1 MPRLQF
7 NGKLRIRQYIISDPS
22 TVFYIEYYSSLKK
35 TSSADWQQQMRN
47 TPTQFCT
54 SDHRSDRLTSTTDYI
69 RSLPLI
75 PDYNPYYI
83 DPDYGI
89 DPYWD
94 AQIYN
99 QHELQ
104 FYANFNK
111 PQTEIEPDCPMTDRA
126 LNHTLTIALVD
137 PWQANTNSCVLPTQ
151 EEPDTKFNSFGPQV
165 SLTSA
170 VEARFVNTLVTRNGE
185 PDYVPLTT
193 NLGLK
198 YKRRMLYFPMDFG
211 ELTLDGLVDTGALS
225 SAIPEADLRKIR
237 LLAPQ
242 SIVKEGPA
250 PNFQIMVANGQLETP
265 KSTVELKFEVGD
277 IEFHEIFIVMEKLTS
292 PLIGLSFLQRNN
304 TILDMRQGVLNFPFF
319 SMQLKTAD
327 HKYTNVME
335 PICTQE
341 DITIPPNDRHL
352 VTLSSQMYDDTT
364 VTGILQPS
372 NALTEDGDIAFC
384 AALVTLTSGQVEI
397 HLNNFTDHPYT
408 LKRGSHV
415 ANFSVMTPG
424 QMKYVKPIDPVT
436 TWHLLQDNP
445 ENAAFY
451 VSSLIKSSKPEDFR
465 ENYWFPTPEDP
476 GDPQQHTPI
485 QKRIL
490 TELLNLQELEKLNP
504 QDDPESRRR
513 FLANFDWTDSMLQ
526 SDEITRIENLL
537 VEFHDIF
544 ARHRFDIGMNEE
556 FKVKLTPK
564 DDSPAYSQSLPTPIN
579 LKEDILVEL
588 ALLQRYGIITTLP
601 FSKYASPIF
610 AQKKPNGKLRLLVDL
625 RKINNLISDDY
636 INNNHPVSTL
646 TDAAQHM
653 AGKKLFCKLDCSQ
666 AYHCLQMAD
675 QRSIEMLAFNFAS
688 RTFAYRRLA
697 QGLSRALSAF
707 SSFMREYLDKV
718 IKADQCAQYVDD
730 IGIAAN
736 DAEQLIKNLRA
747 TFQCIREA
755 GLKLT
760 MHKCHFGATEID
772 FLGRT
777 ITPVGVRPQRPRV
790 QNFLENTKFPKS
802 KKALQRYLGFLNYYR
817 NYIPRLSERLTPFF
831 KLLKNDEK
839 VLVTPD
845 LLEKFTDI
853 NKALDRCC
861 ELALKQPLPNKQI
874 ALMTDA
880 SFMAAGY
887 AVLIEDDPQE
897 KYTSTRK
904 AFAPVAYGS
913 KTFSPAQLKMS
924 IYAKEFLAIF
934 FAFKEFGHI
943 FWGTPKP
950 VIILTDNKS
959 VTRFFQ
965 TKIIPPTL
973 WNACDY
979 VIQFNFTIAHI
990 PGKNNTAADY
1000 LSRLEI
1006 SPKEKL
1012 ILRIREDIPTTPIE
1026 LHVQSAG
1033 ITEEEQIFY
1042 TDDEDETEEQ
1052 IWQRKKKS
1060 RDNPS
1065 NQLPDISFQ
1074 KFTTHHSNYQ
1084 KLPICQK
1091 LANTNTVTIEQNN
1104 DVILQ
1109 QLKLK
1114 IQKEEYS
1121 ETILIQDTRYQHYL
1135 RQLDRLSIQ
1144 NEIITRQYYDET
1156 GTVKYNQVLLPKHL
1170 VTELLES
1177 LHGKANR
1184 HPGIAKMLQ
1193 EIRSKYYYPGI
1204 AKIVRKWVN
1213 GCETC
1218 IKDKRTPNELINP
1231 ELLNLPEWTLGPEDA
1246 MQIDL
1251 LPNLPPSGG
1260 YENIITAMDVFS
1272 RYLFAYPVTD
1282 ASAAITAKVIIDIM
1296 TKHTYLPTTL
1306 ITDKG
1311 SAFTSKLVAEIAQI
1325 LGIQIKCATTKHP
1338 QTIGK
1343 LERTHASLK
1352 TNLKMASGEY
1362 RRQWHKYLPLA
1373 VLNYNT
1379 SYHSTLGCEPSR
1391 IFHGRIPYNILDHKL
1406 GLNPNPQ
1413 VLPTTDFAEE
1423 FQRRSQVLIDSTKKN
1438 IMQSYLK
1445 YKEYYDRKAKAAPL
1459 KLNDYCFILQPIAD
1473 HQGSKI
1479 PFREFRWIGPYI
1491 IEKVLP
1497 NDNYI
1502 VRKLNSNKT
1511 QILHRIRLR
1520 KYEPNTDL
1528 QDVRPEGNLQPDDEI
1543 VIPQDDLYVITWETN
1558 FEDFASTRRQ
1568 PTYEQST
1575 ERPEITSGEDTNFDQ
1590 PDQILT
1596 DVDLQSTRHD
1606 ETEETLPERIMPDS
1620 DDDSIPGEETSSGG
1634 SDTIVPEVSESEND
1648 EMIVENESPRGGRY
1662 NLRPNP
1668 TPNYSEEYR
1677 Y

>member
-1 MPRLQF
+1 M
-7 NGKLRIRQYIISDPS
+7 
-22 TVFYIEYYSSLKK
+22 
-35 TSSADWQQQMRN
+35 
-47 TPTQFCT
+47 
-54 SDHRSDRLTSTTDYI
+54 
-69 RSLPLI
+69 
-75 PDYNPYYI
+75 
-83 DPDYGI
+83 
-89 DPYWD
+89 
-94 AQIYN
+94 
-99 QHELQ
+99 
-104 FYANFNK
+104 
-111 PQTEIEPDCPMTDRA
+111 EIELDSYDIDRT
-126 LNHTLTIALVD
+126 LNLTLTKALVD
-137 PWQANTNSCVLPTQ
+137 PWQYNRTTTTLPNP
-151 EEPDTKFNSFGPQV
+151 EESINKPSEERPMV
-165 SLTSA
+165 MLTAA
-170 VEARFVNTLVTRNGE
+170 VEERFVNSLISRAGE

-242 SIVKEGPA
+242 SIIKEGPA

-277 IEFHEIFIVMEKLTS
+277 IDFHEIFIVMEKLTS

-335 PICTQE
+335 PICTRE
-341 DITIPPNDRHL
+341 DITIPPNDRHM
-352 VTLSSQMYDDTT
+352 VSMCSQMYEDTT

-372 NALTEDGDIAFC
+372 NDLAEDGDITFC
-384 AALVTLTSGQVEI
+384 AALVTLTQGQASI
-397 HLNNFTDHPYT
+397 HVNNFTDQPYT
-408 LKRGSHV
+408 LKRGSHI
-415 ANFSVMTPG
+415 ANFSVLTPE
-424 QMKYVKPIDPVT
+424 QLKYVKPIDPVT

-445 ENAAFY
+445 ENAVYYA
-451 VSSLIKSSKPEDFR
+451 SSLIKSPKTEGNS
-465 ENYWFPTPEDP
+465 ENYWFPTPEQP
-476 GDPQQHTPI
+476 GDPQTHTPI
-485 QKRIL
+485 QQRIL
-490 TELLNLQELEKLNP
+490 KELRNLQELEKLNP
-504 QDDPESRRR
+504 QDDLESRQQ
-513 FLANFDWTDSMLQ
+513 FLANFDWADSTLNPT
-526 SDEITRIENLL
+526 EIAQIEELL

-544 ARHRFDIGMNEE
+544 ARHRFDIGMNED

-588 ALLQRYGIITTLP
+588 ALLHRYGIITTLP

-653 AGKKLFCKLDCSQ
+653 AGKRLFCKLDCSQ

-736 DAEQLIKNLRA
+736 NATQLINNLRA
-747 TFQCIREA
+747 TFECIRTA

-760 MHKCHFGATEID
+760 MHKCHFGAKEID

-777 ITPVGVRPQRPRV
+777 ITPEGVRPQRPRV
-790 QNFLENTKFPKS
+790 QNFLEKTKFPKS

-817 NYIPRLSERLTPFF
+817 NYIPRLSEKLTPFF
-831 KLLKNDEK
+831 KLLKNDAK
-839 VLVTPD
+839 VMVTPD
-845 LLEKFTDI
+845 LLEQFTEI

-880 SFMAAGY
+880 SFSAAGY
-887 AVLIEDDPQE
+887 AVLIEDDPME
-897 KYTSTRK
+897 KYSSTRK

-943 FWGTPKP
+943 FWGTPQP

-1006 SPKEKL
+1006 CPKEKL
-1012 ILRIREDIPTTPIE
+1012 ILRIREDISTTPIE
-1026 LHVQSAG
+1026 LNVQSAG
-1033 ITEEEQIFY
+1033 VTEEDQIFY
-1042 TDDEDETEEQ
+1042 TDDNEETEEQ
-1052 IWQRKKKS
+1052 IWQRKKDARS
-1060 RDNPS
+1060 NPT
-1065 NQLPDISFQ
+1065 NQLPDITLGKLSAH
-1074 KFTTHHSNYQ
+1074 TTVFSHQTTLQRLSN
-1084 KLPICQK
+1084 PTTM
-1091 LANTNTVTIEQNN
+1091 AIEQQN
-1104 DVILQ
+1104 DVVLHQ
-1109 QLKLK
+1109 LRLKL
-1114 IQKEEYS
+1114 QKEEYS
-1121 ETILIQDTRYQHYL
+1121 ETILQQDSRYRHYCS
-1135 RQLDRLSIQ
+1135 QIDRLSVQ
-1144 NEIITRQYYDET
+1144 DDVVLRDYYDET
-1156 GTVKYNQVLLPKHL
+1156 ASVQYRQALLPKHL
-1170 VTELLES
+1170 VSELLQS
-1177 LHGKANR
+1177 LHGTAHK
-1184 HPGIAKMLQ
+1184 HPGISKMLYD
-1193 EIRSKYYYPGI
+1193 IRQKYYDPGI
-1204 AKIVRKWVN
+1204 AKIVKKWVQ

-1218 IKDKRTPNELINP
+1218 IKDKRIKNPSITP
-1231 ELLNLPEWTLGPEDA
+1231 ELLNLPEWDLGPEDA
-1246 MQIDL
+1246 LQIDL

-1260 YENIITAMDVFS
+1260 YENVITALDVFS
-1272 RYLFAYPVTD
+1272 RYLFAYPVAD
-1282 ASAAITAKVIIDIM
+1282 ASASTTAKVLIDIM
-1296 TKHTYLPTTL
+1296 TRHAYLPTTL

-1311 SAFTSKLVAEIAQI
+1311 TAFTSRLVDEVTKI

-1352 TNLKMASGEY
+1352 GNLKMASGEY

-1379 SYHSTLGCEPSR
+1379 TYHSSLGCEPSR
-1391 IFHGRIPYNILDHKL
+1391 IFHGRVPYNILDHRL
-1406 GLNPNPQ
+1406 GLNPNPKI
-1413 VLPTTDFAEE
+1413 LPSTDFAEE
-1423 FQRRSQVLIDSTKKN
+1423 LQRRTQILIDRTKKN

-1459 KLNDYCFILQPIAD
+1459 HQGDYCFILQPLAD
-1473 HQGSKI
+1473 NQGSKI
-1479 PFREFRWIGPYI
+1479 PFREFRWIGPYV

-1497 NDNYI
+1497 NENYI
-1502 VRKLNSNKT
+1502 VRKLSSNKT

-1520 KYEPNTDL
+1520 KYVPNTEL
-1528 QDVRPEGNLQPDDEI
+1528 CDVRPEGNLQADDEI
-1543 VIPQDDLYVITWETN
+1543 IIPQDDLYIISWETE
-1558 FEDFASTRRQ
+1558 FAEFPPHLDTGDTPDDFPTNSDQPDAINTDLDLRSTRRDADSNDNAATPREHQNSDIDSRSTGPNKDTDSAVTEQ
-1568 PTYEQST
+1568 PAENSPDMDLRSNRPQST
-1575 ERPEITSGEDTNFDQ
+1575 TDPEIEEMPFKSPSEMPNSDFSNSSGRDTSV
-1590 PDQILT
+1590 PDL
-1596 DVDLQSTRHD
+1596 LEREHD
-1606 ETEETLPERIMPDS
+1606 EK
-1620 DDDSIPGEETSSGG
+1620 
-1634 SDTIVPEVSESEND
+1634 V
-1648 EMIVENESPRGGRY
+1648 VENESPRGGKY

-1668 TPNYSEEYR
+1668 TPNFTDEYR